1 MNRLRTTPTLSTP
14 RSSMTSPSPLDIQPN
29 PTLDDAILYTICTRP
44 SWAGPGQRTA
54 ACNARHLVR
63 HLGGNIRLGDIKPTH
78 VARLRAQ
85 LAEDGHSGATVNR
98 VLSVLSTVL
107 RHCHQD
113 GLLEAAPIP
122 IRREKES
129 EGRLTWFTK
138 EEVQNMDLKSC
149 GMRKPDMG
157 NLITF
162 AAYTGLRRGEIWR
175 LRVRDIDWERN
186 LIHVGGTESTITK
199 TGTHRVVPLSASASN
214 ALHYVVSGCYDL
226 DVCPWAELFPN
237 VDVAMRLFNHV
248 RRHARIGEDKVFH
261 SLRHSFGTW
270 HAERG
275 TPIRTIMA
283 LMGHKDIKTTL
294 RYAKATD
301 ESLFAAMKDL

>member
-1 MNRLRTTPTLSTP
+1 
-14 RSSMTSPSPLDIQPN
+14 MTSLSIPDIQPN
-29 PTLDDAILYTICTRP
+29 PTLDDAILYTLCTRP

-78 VARLRAQ
+78 IASLRQRLT
-85 LAEDGHSGATVNR
+85 EGGHSRATVNR

-129 EGRLTWFTK
+129 EGRMTWFTR
-138 EEVQNMDLKSC
+138 EEVDRLFQQSISRSL
-149 GMRKPDMG
+149 GH
-157 NLITF
+157 LIVF

-175 LRVRDIDWERN
+175 LRIRDIDWERK
-186 LIHVGGTESTITK
+186 LIHVGGTETTITK
-199 TGTHRVVPLSASASN
+199 TGTHRIVPLCQTAMTN
-214 ALHYVVSGCYDL
+214 LHHVAHPL
-226 DVCPWAELFPN
+226 DKPEVCPWAEMFPS
-237 VDVAMRLFNHV
+237 VDSAMRFFANV
-248 RRHARIGEDKVFH
+248 RDQAGISDDKVFH

-270 HAERG
+270 HAEKG

-301 ESLFAAMKDL
+301 ESLFNAMEDF